1 MARLMNPAQDTKTVG
16 GVVEYY
22 NEMTRQYAAATVTT
36 GNPIGSASEET
47 VLRNTGSSGAWG
59 RALMNVSYD
68 LATGRS
74 VVQLAIPTKSI
85 SSGLVAG
92 SGGTIAP
99 VLSRIG
105 KALGSAVD
113 RALLGG
119 WGSTIAGVGVA
130 GLTALSSSEVAS
142 STGAESDTPW
152 TAEGVREILK
162 MLDPTPSGRWADKV
176 HIVGDRADHW
186 WWVYA
191 FTGMNYPTL
200 NIEYNYDSYLDN
212 ITAHVPPNWTSLQV
226 AEYLYKNIAGDKKLY
241 EALLNESKNSSDVE
255 LAQQAARF
263 AEYSK
268 TAKEI
273 AAALTELVNLGVSL
287 IPGGTFVVSAN
298 EAYNGKYVGAAIGI
312 LGVIKWGK
320 LAEKVGA
327 RIVFKEGPPVLLS
340 QEAAKLIK
348 NMAKEERAV
357 LILELKGAKSAEA
370 ASKILKDL
378 ADIEIEAMH
387 LLPQAERFAPKFKK
401 AGLEIKDY
409 LRPIEKALHR
419 KKIGPGLH
427 TNVGGNWNKV
437 WDDFFKKYPKAKR
450 QQILDQLAKMLK
462 DFGLE

>member
-1 MARLMNPAQDTKTVG
+1 
-16 GVVEYY
+16 
-22 NEMTRQYAAATVTT
+22 
-36 GNPIGSASEET
+36 
-47 VLRNTGSSGAWG
+47 
-59 RALMNVSYD
+59 
-68 LATGRS
+68 
-74 VVQLAIPTKSI
+74 
-85 SSGLVAG
+85 
-92 SGGTIAP
+92 
-99 VLSRIG
+99 
-105 KALGSAVD
+105 
-113 RALLGG
+113 
-119 WGSTIAGVGVA
+119 
-130 GLTALSSSEVAS
+130 
-142 STGAESDTPW
+142 
-152 TAEGVREILK
+152 

-212 ITAHVPPNWTSLQV
+212 ITVHVPPNWTSLQV

-357 LILELKGAKSAEA
+357 LILELKGAKFRRGGEQN
-370 ASKILKDL
+370 SK
-378 ADIEIEAMH
+378 
-387 LLPQAERFAPKFKK
+387 
-401 AGLEIKDY
+401 
-409 LRPIEKALHR
+409 
-419 KKIGPGLH
+419 GPRGH
-427 TNVGGNWNKV
+427 
-437 WDDFFKKYPKAKR
+437 
-450 QQILDQLAKMLK
+450 
-462 DFGLE
+462 